1 MESRVGLKAT
11 RLQNSSPGSFFLGMR
26 YGSPPNRYRVVLFL
40 SILAYHGSM
49 KKILILSG
57 NRLAP
62 AQTGGQVR
70 SVSIARALARMGHEV
85 QIFSIAGRKEDYR
98 AAHLLRAETKHVE
111 IEQRLSE
118 DTHLGMIL
126 GLVQAIVRR
135 LKFPRVWQY
144 WFLRRG
150 VIPRRLAAALDSA
163 DIVMS
168 DLPYCPPV
176 PGAWRS
182 KPWFLISHNLEHKL
196 LEQGGIRER
205 QFAAW
210 MRAVESAAPQTY
222 TDIFACAEE
231 DQTFFRAHDTSNK
244 LAVPMIRCG
253 VDPANYTAADD
264 VRPRTRRELGLVDE
278 DWVFLFSGSGFA
290 PNVEAFGEIKE
301 FCRREA
307 AFLLQNRVHILV
319 AGSVSSSSY
328 REGSLIVTGRVPDV
342 LPYFAAADAGLN
354 MVTRGSGS
362 NVKLFE
368 YLAAKLPIISTPFG
382 VRGTELNAAQ
392 DYLPCTRENLR
403 DVIAMVTVQS
413 RRYWREHAEAVW
425 ARHRSSCDIY
435 ALVGGAVGKLPVF
448 QTESTAILP
457 A

>member
-1 MESRVGLKAT
+1 MPTSETQVRAL
-11 RLQNSSPGSFFLGMR
+11 PLGTA
-26 YGSPPNRYRVVLFL
+26 G
-40 SILAYHGSM
+40 M

-85 QIFSIAGRKEDYR
+85 RIFSITGRKEDYR

-111 IEQRLSE
+111 IEHRLSE
-118 DTHLGMIL
+118 DTHLGMTM

-150 VIPRRLAAALDSA
+150 VIPRHLEAALDTA
-163 DIVMS
+163 EIVIS

-176 PGAWRS
+176 PGPWRS
-182 KPWFLISHNLEHKL
+182 KPWFLISHNLEHEL

-205 QFAAW
+205 LFAAW
-210 MRAVESAAPQTY
+210 MRTVEGAAPQTY
-222 TDIFACAEE
+222 TDIFSCGEE
-231 DQTFFRAHDTSNK
+231 DQAFFRAHDATKK
-244 LAVPMIRCG
+244 LIVPMIRCG
-253 VDPANYTAADD
+253 VDPANYAVSDD
-264 VRPRTRRELGLVDE
+264 VRRRTRRELGLQDDE
-278 DWVFLFSGSGFA
+278 WVFLFSGSGFA
-290 PNVEAFGEIKE
+290 PNVEAFEEIKE

-307 AFLLQNRVHILV
+307 AYLAKNRAHILV
-319 AGSVSSSSY
+319 AGSVSSSSF
-328 REGSLIVTGRVPDV
+328 REGSLIVTGRVPEV

-403 DVIAMVTVQS
+403 DVIATVIARP
-413 RRYWREHAEAVW
+413 RRHWREHAEAVW
-425 ARHRSSCDIY
+425 VRHRRSCDIY
-435 ALVGGAVGKLPVF
+435 ALVDEAVGKFTVF
-448 QTESTAILP
+448 QTESIAILSG
-457 A
+457 